1 MNMNMDM
8 CKYKDLFG
16 KLGKGIHSYRIYNI
30 AYLDVLVTIVVAY
43 ILSIALRTPFLYTLL
58 VFFVIGIIVHRLFC
72 VRTTVDKLLFP

>member
-1 MNMNMDM
+1 M